1 MMSSTRKISILSSI
15 APAISLAILL
25 IFPLFVDGGS
35 TDQVD
40 VAIRHAEI
48 RMSLK
53 QTPDKLGSWV
63 SVSDVEIPSGALDIL
78 RPNAY
83 LSRKYQ
89 RIGPG
94 RSLFATLMIIHCRDA
109 RDMSGHY
116 PPVCYPRGGW
126 QPTPSGVWNGKVE
139 RPDALDLNYRIYKF
153 SRIGSD
159 GIQRTITVAD
169 SFILPRGK
177 STPEMSD
184 VLKSAGRARRSA
196 EGVAQIQI
204 YLEGDVPIENARDV
218 VDEILEALPAPL
230 LRILV
235 DKSKYAMSQT
245 GEGTSHE

>member
-1 MMSSTRKISILSSI
+1 MAMNRSISIISSI
-15 APAISLAILL
+15 APAMSLAILL
-25 IFPLFVDGGS
+25 LFPLFVAGSS
-35 TDQVD
+35 TDEVG
-40 VAIRHAEI
+40 VAVRHAEI

-53 QTPDKLGSWV
+53 QTPEKLGSWV
-63 SVSDVEIPSGALDIL
+63 SVSDVEIPSGALNIL

-94 RSLFATLMIIHCRDA
+94 RSLFATLMVIHCRDA

-126 QPTPSGVWNGKVE
+126 EYDPSDVWNGSLE
-139 RPDALDLNYRIYKF
+139 RPDAMDLNYRIYKF
-153 SRIGSD
+153 NRIGSD

-177 STPEMSD
+177 STPEMSE
-184 VLKSAGRARRSA
+184 VLKSASRARRSA

-204 YLEGDVPIENARDV
+204 YLEGDVPIESARDV

-230 LRILV
+230 LGALI
-235 DKSKYAMSQT
+235 DKGENVLSQT

>member
-1 MMSSTRKISILSSI
+1 MMTSNRKISIFSSV
-15 APAISLAILL
+15 APAISLAVLL
-25 IFPLFVDGGS
+25 IFPLFVDGSS
-35 TDQVD
+35 TDQVG

-53 QTPDKLGSWV
+53 QTPDKLGSWL

-126 QPTPSGVWNGKVE
+126 LHESGDVWNGKIE
-139 RPDALDLNYRIYKF
+139 RPDAFDLNYRIYKF
-153 SRIGSD
+153 SRIGPD
-159 GIQRTITVAD
+159 GIQRTIMVAD

-177 STPEMSD
+177 STPKMSE

-196 EGVAQIQI
+196 QGVAQIQI

-218 VDEILEALPAPL
+218 VDEILEALPASL
-230 LRILV
+230 LGILV
-235 DKSKYAMSQT
+235 DKGENALSET